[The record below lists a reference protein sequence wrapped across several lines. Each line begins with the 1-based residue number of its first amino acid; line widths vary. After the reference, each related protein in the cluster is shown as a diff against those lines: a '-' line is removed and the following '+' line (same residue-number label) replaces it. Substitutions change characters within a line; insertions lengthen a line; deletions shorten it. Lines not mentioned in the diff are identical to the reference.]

1 MKNSD
6 QQVNHR
12 PINVNENLSF
22 LSRISQVKGG
32 STRELI
38 AFWDT
43 LHLRNQ
49 SDCSQNLGV
58 PKPNL
63 SRSLDLLSNNPSEQ
77 FWLHVPT
84 KTLSKSL
91 ENLDAC
97 QGNTMQ
103 SKEITV
109 SPPKN
114 TESVQHLLVPGP
126 KPKWPFSSIADMF
139 ETPKASKYSKIFVE
153 PCKPRLRDKKYL
165 ALREDYSNRPN
176 VPGMDWAE
184 CEWADPDDSLF

>member
-1 MKNSD
+1 MLIGYLLKIPSKKITKWIESAFITLHIMTRSHFSYFKNNSAD
-6 QQVNHR
+6 KIVTHVKDAVADSQI
-12 PINVNENLSF
+12 INDENLSF

-77 FWLHVPT
+77 LWLHLPT

-103 SKEITV
+103 SKEI
-109 SPPKN
+109 
-114 TESVQHLLVPGP
+114 
-126 KPKWPFSSIADMF
+126 SSSYFAQ
-139 ETPKASKYSKIFVE
+139 
-153 PCKPRLRDKKYL
+153 
-165 ALREDYSNRPN
+165 
-176 VPGMDWAE
+176 
-184 CEWADPDDSLF
+184 LF